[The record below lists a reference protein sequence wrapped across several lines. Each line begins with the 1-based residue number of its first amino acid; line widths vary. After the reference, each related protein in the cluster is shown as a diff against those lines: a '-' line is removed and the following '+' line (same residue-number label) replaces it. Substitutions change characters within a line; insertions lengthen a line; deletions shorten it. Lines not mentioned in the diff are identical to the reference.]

1 MGIFVPYFHSKL
13 KKKDFKLDSKRV
25 RGKTNKPSGLE
36 LAEVISRERERER
49 LTIWEGQEYRWIEV
63 SVKNYLNTV
72 IALMAC
78 FLDLASCF
86 PPK

>member
-36 LAEVISRERERER
+36 LAEVISRERER
-49 LTIWEGQEYRWIEV
+49 
-63 SVKNYLNTV
+63 
-72 IALMAC
+72 
-78 FLDLASCF
+78 D
-86 PPK
+86 

>member
-36 LAEVISRERERER
+36 LAEVISRERERE
-49 LTIWEGQEYRWIEV
+49 T
-63 SVKNYLNTV
+63 NYMGRARV
-72 IALMAC
+72 PM
-78 FLDLASCF
+78 D
-86 PPK
+86 